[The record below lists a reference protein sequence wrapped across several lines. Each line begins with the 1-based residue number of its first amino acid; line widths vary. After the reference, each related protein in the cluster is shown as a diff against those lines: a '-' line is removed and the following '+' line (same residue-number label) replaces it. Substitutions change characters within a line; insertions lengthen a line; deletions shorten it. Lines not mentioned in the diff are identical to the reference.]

1 MPAAMSQKSL
11 AEYIVRVRS
20 RYERMRGKLAR
31 SRLLDEFCA
40 ISGLERKYALK
51 VLNGQRRG
59 GRGPGRG
66 RAPRRYEGKM
76 VEVLTHCW
84 REMEQPCGKRMTGML
99 PLWVGHLVE
108 LAPEVRAQVVAVSAA
123 TIDQLLQGV
132 KVGGRK
138 KPLVPRSDAALK
150 ALVAIRAERWATREV
165 GWTEVDTVAHCGGDM
180 GGNFIW
186 SLTSVEI
193 LSGWTEVRGVW
204 NRGQQ
209 ATFAGLQRI
218 EQAQPFALK
227 GVDSDGGGE
236 FLNHHLY
243 RYLKERGIKQTRS
256 RPYRKNDQ
264 AHVEQKNYTHV
275 RQLLG
280 YERLGH
286 PELLAPLNEL
296 LELWS
301 QWKNLYCTT
310 MEQIS
315 STREGGKQK
324 RQHVKL
330 PQTPAQRL
338 LASEQLSELQ
348 RLLIEESLRQTNP
361 FEMKARIELLLGALW
376 QKRKQLLES
385 EEGEERL
392 AFLDLP
398 PLRSG
403 KPKNA
408 TKKTT
413 VRKATVSQL

>member
-11 AEYIVRVRS
+11 VEYISRVRN
-20 RYERMRGKLAR
+20 RYQRMRGKPAR

-40 ISGLERKYALK
+40 VSGLERKYAVK
-51 VLNGQRRG
+51 VLRGQRRN

-66 RAPRRYEGKM
+66 GAPRRYGGKV

-84 REMEQPCGKRMTGML
+84 REMEQPCGKRMKGML
-99 PLWVGHLVE
+99 PLWVGHLEGVQS
-108 LAPEVRAQVVAVSAA
+108 EVRQEVLAASAA
-123 TIDQLLQGV
+123 TIDRLLAPK
-132 KVGGRK
+132 KVGARK
-138 KPLVPRSDAALK
+138 KPLVPRSDGAIK

-193 LSGWTEVRGVW
+193 VSGWSEVRAVW
-204 NRGQQ
+204 NRGQGE
-209 ATFAGLQRI
+209 TFAGLQKI
-218 EQAQPFALK
+218 EAAQPFDLK
-227 GVDSDGGGE
+227 GIDSDGGGE
-236 FLNHHLY
+236 FLNYHLY
-243 RYLKERGIKQTRS
+243 QYLKGREIYQTRS
-256 RPYRKNDQ
+256 RPYCKNDQ

-286 PELLAPLNEL
+286 AELLAPLNEL

-315 STREGGKQK
+315 STRAGGKQK

-338 LASEQLSELQ
+338 LASGQLSATQ
-348 RLLIEESLRQTNP
+348 RERIEKALRETNP
-361 FEMKARIELLLGALW
+361 FAMKKRIERLLEALW
-376 QKRKQLLES
+376 RKRKQLLKN
-385 EEGEERL
+385 EEGEG
-392 AFLDLP
+392 APCVFQP
-398 PLRSG
+398 ASATLRQVE
-403 KPKNA
+403 K
-408 TKKTT
+408 
-413 VRKATVSQL
+413 RH